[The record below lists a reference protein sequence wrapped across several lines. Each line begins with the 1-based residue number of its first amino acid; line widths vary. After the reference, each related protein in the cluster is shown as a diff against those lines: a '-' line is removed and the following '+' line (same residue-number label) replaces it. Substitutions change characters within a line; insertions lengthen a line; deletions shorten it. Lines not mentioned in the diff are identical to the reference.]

1 MFFPSLVAFM
11 SSGEVLAMIL
21 ARKDAITHWR
31 ECIGPTQTARA
42 RDEAP
47 ESIRAL
53 FGTGNQGSCI
63 PICSPKYAWEL
74 GR

>member
-11 SSGEVLAMIL
+11 SSGEVLALIL

-31 ECIGPTQTARA
+31 ETIGPTQTARA

-53 FGTGNQGSCI
+53 FGTG
-63 PICSPKYAWEL
+63 A
-74 GR
+74 